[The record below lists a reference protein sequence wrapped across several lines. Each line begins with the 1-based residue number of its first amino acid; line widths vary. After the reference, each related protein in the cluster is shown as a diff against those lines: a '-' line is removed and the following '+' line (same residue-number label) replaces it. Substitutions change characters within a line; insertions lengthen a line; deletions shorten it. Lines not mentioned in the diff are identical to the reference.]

1 MSIKTNQKEI
11 SLKTVTV
18 MYTKEKSSVETV
30 FEQLPLILVE
40 ILILMHKM
48 YTFLFST
55 FSFYLSTVVTYQSS
69 SFLI

>member
-1 MSIKTNQKEI
+1 MSIKTNQKEV
-11 SLKTVTV
+11 SLKTVSA

-30 FEQLPLILVE
+30 FEQLPLMLAE

-48 YTFLFST
+48 YIFLFST
-55 FSFYLSTVVTYQSS
+55 FSFYLSTVVTYRSS

>member
-1 MSIKTNQKEI
+1 MSIKTNQKEV
-11 SLKTVTV
+11 SLKTVSV

-30 FEQLPLILVE
+30 FEQFPLMLVE

-48 YTFLFST
+48 YIFLFST
-55 FSFYLSTVVTYQSS
+55 FSFYLSTVVTNQSS